1 MKHDPATDNS
11 TWPDDV
17 FETLEDLGVG
27 QVAYVPDAGHSRLI
41 TRCRDADGMIA
52 VPLTTEEE
60 GVALLAGAW
69 LGGQRG
75 VLLMQSSGLGNCIN
89 MFALT
94 RVCRFPLLILVTMRG
109 EPGEANPWQ
118 VPMGSISADVL
129 RLSSIDVHVADA
141 PERVAP
147 LVAEAGKAVFD
158 TSSAAAVLIAQHVI
172 GIKSFDK

>member
-1 MKHDPATDNS
+1 MQHVPAADS
-11 TWPDDV
+11 PTWPDDV
-17 FETLEDLGVG
+17 FEALERLDVR

-41 TRCRDADGMIA
+41 TRCREADGMIA

-60 GVALLAGAW
+60 GIALLAGAW

-89 MFALT
+89 MLALT

-109 EPGEANPWQ
+109 EAGEANPWQ

-129 RLSSIDVHVADA
+129 RLSAVDVHVADA
-141 PERVAP
+141 PGRVAP
-147 LVAEAGKAVFD
+147 LVDEAGRAVFD